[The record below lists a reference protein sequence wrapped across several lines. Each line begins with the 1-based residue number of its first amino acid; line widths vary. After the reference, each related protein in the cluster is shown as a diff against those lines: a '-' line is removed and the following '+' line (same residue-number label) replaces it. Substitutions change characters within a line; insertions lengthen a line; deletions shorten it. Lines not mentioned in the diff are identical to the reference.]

1 VFGLLSQLAHVELE
15 SPRPAES
22 VAFFT
27 EVLGFTENAR
37 DGQSVYLRAWGDPFH
52 HSLVISEGPAPRLAH
67 IGWRASGADQLEQAA
82 ERIEAAGLGDG
93 WRDEVLGHGR
103 AFRYQSPGGHR
114 HEVFWDVDRFQ
125 PAEDQRSTF
134 PIRAQRF
141 YPVGAA
147 ARQVDHVTLATA
159 KMNDDIAFY
168 RDVLG
173 SRFME
178 CTVLDPD
185 DDAPFFAEVSNNEQ
199 AHDIGLIADHSGGL
213 GRSHHLAYWLDLPTD
228 VTRAA
233 DVLIEAGTAIEYG
246 PGKHG
251 HGENTYLYV
260 REPGGHRVEL
270 FSGGYRNYQPDWE
283 PRKWVA
289 GSGGIDMFR
298 NWPAPDSMLE
308 VFPATGAAASV
319 EPTEDGGNPW
329 TVVGVS

>member
-22 VAFFT
+22 VDFFT
-27 EVLGFTENAR
+27 RVLGFTETDR
-37 DGQSVYLRAWGDPFH
+37 DEQSVYLRAWGDPFH

-67 IGWRASGADQLEQAA
+67 IGWRAAGPEQLEEAVR
-82 ERIEAAGLGDG
+82 RIEAGGTGEG
-93 WRDEVLGHGR
+93 WRDAVTGHGR

-114 HEVFWDVDRFQ
+114 HEIFWEVDRYEA
-125 PAEDQRSTF
+125 PEDKRSIY

-159 KMNDDIAFY
+159 RMNDDIAFY

-178 CTVLDPD
+178 CTVENAEADE
-185 DDAPFFAEVSNNEQ
+185 PFFAEVTNNEQ
-199 AHDIGLIADHSGGL
+199 AHDIGLVRDHSDAR
-213 GRSHHLAYWLDLPTD
+213 GRSHHLAFWLDLPTD

-233 DVLIEAGTAIEYG
+233 DVIIESGTPIEYG

-251 HGENTYLYV
+251 HGENIYLYV

-283 PRKWVA
+283 PKRWIV
-289 GSGGIDMFR
+289 GTGGIDMFR
-298 NWPAPDSMLE
+298 NWPAPESMLE
-308 VFPATGAAASV
+308 VFPATDAPDRATPIV
-319 EPTEDGGNPW
+319 DGSNPW
-329 TVVGVS
+329 SVVGVS